1 MSNFKIQV
9 ADVRLTPEELERIQ
23 KRLDEIEDL
32 ERLSERYKMFFSKLS
47 HIAEID
53 SSKFY
58 QVLNS
63 KNDFDIM
70 VRNDMAK
77 TEIHIREIK

>member
-23 KRLDEIEDL
+23 KRLDDTKHL
-32 ERLSERYKMFFSKLS
+32 ERRLERFQMFFSKLS
-47 HIAEID
+47 HLAGID

-58 QVLNS
+58 EIINS
-63 KNDFDIM
+63 ENDFDIM

-77 TEIHIREIK
+77 TEIHMREIK